1 MALFSQKNLRS
12 TVSRKFSWS
21 GCSLNVS
28 PADYNCEETINS
40 FNYAARVRCIENEV
54 KRNTESKE
62 IVRLKN
68 VIRRMRQGDLEVEM
82 EEVGLF

>member
-1 MALFSQKNLRS
+1 MSPLFFQNAAM
-12 TVSRKFSWS
+12 
-21 GCSLNVS
+21 CSLGGNAKTLMFVNVS

-68 VIRRMRQGDLEVEM
+68 IIRKMKQGDLDAEM